1 MRRRMKIIFFEANL
15 LNVYIFYDIFD
26 VLSRRRKIKE
36 ANKMQYPTF
45 LRVIKRSDS
54 RIILLSIQR
63 ASNEFWQGSRN
74 IYENTD
80 AIEFYTYAP
89 IPGQKRCKFLAYFSE
104 INNVLFSQFT
114 RE

>member
-1 MRRRMKIIFFEANL
+1 
-15 LNVYIFYDIFD
+15 
-26 VLSRRRKIKE
+26 
-36 ANKMQYPTF
+36 MQYPTF

-74 IYENTD
+74 IYEDTQTL
-80 AIEFYTYAP
+80 IEFYIYAP